1 MPGTWAGI
9 SEKSSEQPSVATT
22 RPAAVATW
30 WQNFNDPKL
39 TALVEEAIKTNL
51 DLRLAESRLRQA
63 RFTRSVIAG
72 GLWPSVNA
80 SGSYTRSK
88 VGNAPSQDLFETGL
102 DALWELDIFGG
113 TRRNVESATANIH
126 AAQEDLRDVQV
137 SIAAEV
143 ALDYIQLRGFQQQI
157 AIAQDNLQAQR
168 HTGEITRQRFNAGF
182 VSSLDVANADAQVA
196 TTESAVPVLETSA
209 QQTIYALSVL
219 LALPPAELLKDLWET
234 KPLPVMPPEIP
245 VGLPSDL
252 LRRRPD
258 IRRAEAQLHAATAQ
272 IGVAAA
278 DLFPQFSL
286 VGSLSWQADTLAK
299 LYTGAAR
306 TWSVGPSVNW
316 PIFQGGSI
324 IANVHVQQALRDQ
337 AYLTYQKTVLTA
349 LQDVENALIAYAKEW
364 EHRKSLDDAVT
375 ANRKAVEVS
384 MQLYSEGQTDFLNVL
399 QAQGALYSSENAFVQ
414 SNSNLGQDLVALYKA
429 LGGGWETQPAGK

>member
-1 MPGTWAGI
+1 
-9 SEKSSEQPSVATT
+9 
-22 RPAAVATW
+22 
-30 WQNFNDPKL
+30 
-39 TALVEEAIKTNL
+39 
-51 DLRLAESRLRQA
+51 
-63 RFTRSVIAG
+63 
-72 GLWPSVNA
+72 
-80 SGSYTRSK
+80 
-88 VGNAPSQDLFETGL
+88 
-102 DALWELDIFGG
+102 
-113 TRRNVESATANIH
+113 
-126 AAQEDLRDVQV
+126 
-137 SIAAEV
+137 
-143 ALDYIQLRGFQQQI
+143 
-157 AIAQDNLQAQR
+157 
-168 HTGEITRQRFNAGF
+168 
-182 VSSLDVANADAQVA
+182 
-196 TTESAVPVLETSA
+196 VPVLETSA

-278 DLFPQFSL
+278 DLFPKFSL